1 MTCIYL
7 SSGSSVSSIKLSQV
21 SFQNLL
27 YEPIKM
33 IFSSMYSSFMYAEN
47 IFKHLTREI
56 ILRKE
61 TVSLNLSL
69 YSTAFG
75 IFEQR
80 LLLSASYYLFS
91 VHKWYIWDLRIIL
104 LLYSALDAMS
114 TDNHA
119 VSCTRVRALIRKWS
133 DNLHDGAGG
142 TPGVSATAEVHP
154 SDYL

>member
-1 MTCIYL
+1 
-7 SSGSSVSSIKLSQV
+7 
-21 SFQNLL
+21 
-27 YEPIKM
+27 M

-91 VHKWYIWDLRIIL
+91 VHKWYI
-104 LLYSALDAMS
+104 
-114 TDNHA
+114 
-119 VSCTRVRALIRKWS
+119 
-133 DNLHDGAGG
+133 
-142 TPGVSATAEVHP
+142 
-154 SDYL
+154 